1 MGKGG
6 KSLKMVTAKIL
17 IQLILVILIV
27 DAEARGTG
35 NGKGKKETR
44 SGSCP
49 TQSGKE
55 CVFPF
60 KTACISQKGSACI
73 FPFLYK
79 GKEYSE
85 CTLYQASGGNPW
97 CATAL
102 KADGNMKSWAACD
115 MDVCTDPTAVGGPYD
130 KCIPS
135 TSDETKGWCATAVDE
150 EGVFTTKEFC
160 ADPTCVP
167 TQPTTTTTSTT
178 STTVTTTTTTAT
190 TTDEADCGCD
200 IPTECITG
208 FSGSVYN
215 TTEEF
220 LGLADFFT
228 RVQGLIEKGVGGL
241 LEFLIPPTVAPPPA
255 GELPFGQVENGTIAP
270 LQTTP
275 GASTEAPGTT
285 AAPAGATAAPAGTT
299 GAARAQ
305 YALNRKA
312 RKGLFQDQ

>member
-35 NGKGKKETR
+35 HGKGKKETR
-44 SGSCP
+44 SGACP

-102 KADGNMKSWAACD
+102 KADGNMGSWAPCD
-115 MDVCTDPTAVGGPYD
+115 MEVCTDPTAVGGPYD

-150 EGVFTTKEFC
+150 EGVFATRDFC

-167 TQPTTTTTSTT
+167 TPPTTTTTSTT
-178 STTVTTTTTTAT
+178 STTVITTTK
-190 TTDEADCGCD
+190 TDDA
-200 IPTECITG
+200 
-208 FSGSVYN
+208 GS
-215 TTEEF
+215 
-220 LGLADFFT
+220 
-228 RVQGLIEKGVGGL
+228 
-241 LEFLIPPTVAPPPA
+241 
-255 GELPFGQVENGTIAP
+255 
-270 LQTTP
+270 
-275 GASTEAPGTT
+275 
-285 AAPAGATAAPAGTT
+285 
-299 GAARAQ
+299 
-305 YALNRKA
+305 
-312 RKGLFQDQ
+312 